1 MLRLQIVDRG
11 YVFLWDD
18 DHMVWS
24 LRADVLESDHVVVL
38 IDDLCGNVA
47 RRDFTEQ
54 AIVGHLPPLSTPG
67 NARPPRR
74 HRQVSLLAIRSPGP
88 DGKDGQ

>member
-18 DHMVWS
+18 DHMVWG

-47 RRDFTEQ
+47 LLDFTEH
-54 AIVGHLPPLSTPG
+54 AIVGHLP
-67 NARPPRR
+67 
-74 HRQVSLLAIRSPGP
+74 HFLLPETLDLRAGTA
-88 DGKDGQ
+88 KFLY

>member
-54 AIVGHLPPLSTPG
+54 AIVGHMPPFLLPETLDLRAGT
-67 NARPPRR
+67 AKF
-74 HRQVSLLAIRSPGP
+74 LY
-88 DGKDGQ
+88 